1 MNAQSNVQDK
11 PREPRPSVAVMEGK
25 GFYNKHAAIPAA
37 GGALALPL
45 LEQAAKMIDL
55 DASRRPMVLA
65 DYGSCR
71 RRELAGAYA
80 SCNRGSAGP
89 RRSRATDFRLPHG
102 SSRERLQLAFSGA
115 A

>member
-11 PREPRPSVAVMEGK
+11 SGEPRPSVAVMEGK

-55 DASRRPMVLA
+55 DASGRPMVLA
-65 DYGSCR
+65 DYGSS
-71 RRELAGAYA
+71 EGENSLA
-80 SCNRGSAGP
+80 P
-89 RRSRATDFRLPHG
+89 MRA
-102 SSRERLQLAFSGA
+102 AIA
-115 A
+115 ALRARVGQE